1 MALKKIENIP
11 TLSKD
16 GYKSIMSYYDPIE
29 YSKKNIN
36 DFYIHGLSD
45 DTYELK
51 MPLPPHR
58 QSTHSLLFVLE
69 GSLIA
74 SSGFDD
80 YTLYQNSMIVI
91 PAGQV
96 SSLSFMSDDIKGFY
110 LHFTNSYLS
119 QQEDLDFSEWLIK
132 PIVKFDKTETDHL
145 LLLLKRMQ
153 QLNENE
159 MNSNIIKLYLA
170 TFLAEIKQSVDFGI
184 KANFL
189 SHERITL
196 GFKKLLNFNITKHR
210 SVSFYAN
217 ELNISPNHLNRSVR
231 LTLGRSASSL
241 IDEMLILEARILMQ
255 KSNMAIS
262 EIAFEIGFDD
272 ASYFGRFFKKHTGIA
287 PTDYRKT
294 LELS

>member
-1 MALKKIENIP
+1 
-11 TLSKD
+11 
-16 GYKSIMSYYDPIE
+16 MSYYDPIE
-29 YSKKNIN
+29 YSKQNIN

-45 DTYELK
+45 NTYELK

-58 QSTHSLLFVLE
+58 QFTHSLLFVLE

-80 YTLYQNSMIVI
+80 YTLNQNTMIFV

-96 SSLSFMSDDIKGFY
+96 SSLSFMSEDIKGFY

-132 PIVKFDKTETDHL
+132 PILKFNKIETDHL
-145 LLLLKRMQ
+145 LTLLNRMQ
-153 QLNENE
+153 QLNENDI
-159 MNSNIIKLYLA
+159 NSNLIKLYLA
-170 TFLAEIKQSVDFGI
+170 TFLTEIRRSVDLRM
-184 KANFL
+184 KANFHA
-189 SHERITL
+189 HERITV

-217 ELNISPNHLNRSVR
+217 ELHISPNHLNRAVR

-255 KSNMAIS
+255 KSNMTIS